1 VNVICH
7 AITSALFIALT
18 DRLTGIPQML
28 KLFCGLQF
36 AVHAVHAEAVASIVG
51 RADVLS
57 TMCVLGAFYV
67 HLHNEAIFMPIL
79 ISAVGLLCKET
90 AIVSLPILVLY
101 CFIKDYRE
109 RRTHIV
115 AFLSST
121 IFLCVLRMWIIGFS
135 APQFS
140 AADNPIAHH
149 PSALSRL
156 LTFLYLPIF
165 HLFLLIIP
173 YNVAISEVDH
183 RCESRSPSPKFDI
196 NANIIK
202 HRKRVHFR
210 DDRGQSSR
218 RSTPT
223 CSVTSNS
230 TENMDENMQWL
241 LSIALLVMPHV
252 PASNLFLYVGFV
264 VAERI
269 LYLPSTGF
277 CILIT
282 LIIDR
287 LYRSLPRSQRIM
299 RKSVDVLCISL
310 LLAHTIRLTNRN
322 VEWGDEEALYRSAV
336 LINPAKAYANLGNVL
351 ARRGLKE
358 EAQRA
363 YRRALDHRPN
373 MADTH
378 YNLGVL
384 YQERGDYARA
394 LSSYHTAIMYRPTL
408 ASAHL
413 NLGLCLWHQ
422 GKHDTAEQVFRRCLL
437 LDSANLKIPRGHRTA
452 QVACAYNLGV
462 MLAKLHRHSDA
473 IVAYTKAFELMD
485 GDYEGLVSTL
495 NMMGE
500 SLSQVGQL
508 KEAEDYFRRALTV
521 APSHI
526 PAYLTFSQLRLK
538 QRLYSDAL
546 ELLESAYRVDREN
559 AVVHFHLGMYFSS
572 MNDHRKA
579 LKHFKKA
586 LNLDPNNA
594 DTVAAIAHSHRQS
607 GENIEAE
614 KYYERLVGM
623 SETAVALSNYA
634 AILHLNGKYEQ
645 AEVMYKKAIRI
656 NPNDAICND
665 NLNKLH
671 RLMSR

>member
-1 VNVICH
+1 RFV
-7 AITSALFIALT
+7 SANNLEL
-18 DRLTGIPQML
+18 
-28 KLFCGLQF
+28 GL
-36 AVHAVHAEAVASIVG
+36 S
-51 RADVLS
+51 
-57 TMCVLGAFYV
+57 
-67 HLHNEAIFMPIL
+67 
-79 ISAVGLLCKET
+79 
-90 AIVSLPILVLY
+90 
-101 CFIKDYRE
+101 
-109 RRTHIV
+109 
-115 AFLSST
+115 
-121 IFLCVLRMWIIGFS
+121 
-135 APQFS
+135 
-140 AADNPIAHH
+140 
-149 PSALSRL
+149 
-156 LTFLYLPIF
+156 
-165 HLFLLIIP
+165 
-173 YNVAISEVDH
+173 
-183 RCESRSPSPKFDI
+183 
-196 NANIIK
+196 
-202 HRKRVHFR
+202 
-210 DDRGQSSR
+210 
-218 RSTPT
+218 
-223 CSVTSNS
+223 
-230 TENMDENMQWL
+230 
-241 LSIALLVMPHV
+241 
-252 PASNLFLYVGFV
+252 
-264 VAERI
+264 
-269 LYLPSTGF
+269 
-277 CILIT
+277 
-282 LIIDR
+282 
-287 LYRSLPRSQRIM
+287 
-299 RKSVDVLCISL
+299 
-310 LLAHTIRLTNRN
+310 
-322 VEWGDEEALYRSAV
+322 
-336 LINPAKAYANLGNVL
+336 YANLGNVL